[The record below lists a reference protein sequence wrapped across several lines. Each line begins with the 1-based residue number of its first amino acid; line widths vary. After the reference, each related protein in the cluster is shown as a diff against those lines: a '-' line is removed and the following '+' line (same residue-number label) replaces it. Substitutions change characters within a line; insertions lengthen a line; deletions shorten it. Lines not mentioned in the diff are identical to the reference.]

1 VAAVVALFVTL
12 RIQGV
17 LNLPMAVFVI
27 VLVLMAEIT
36 LSMER

>member
-1 VAAVVALFVTL
+1 
-12 RIQGV
+12 
-17 LNLPMAVFVI
+17 LNVPMAVFVI